1 MELVRDCGRGAS
13 CCVCGFGWSLFD
25 DDDAERGVG
34 LFLALD
40 RQMAVAFVAYFTAG
54 NKEGFLVGCVCCVGI
69 CTTG

>member
-13 CCVCGFGWSLFD
+13 CCACGFGWSLFD
-25 DDDAERGVG
+25 DDDAEGGVG
-34 LFLALD
+34 LLLVPD
-40 RQMAVAFVAYFTAG
+40 RQMAVAFVAYSAAG